1 MSRRLRDVISMML
14 GRAPLRTQVAALC
27 RDPETGD
34 VLMITSRGTGR
45 WIIPKGW
52 PMYGR
57 SHAESALQEA
67 WEEAGVR
74 GHVTGDEI
82 GRYRYDK
89 TETRRDVVPVEAR
102 VFPVEVSGLADDV
115 PEQGQRERRWF
126 HPVEAAELVAED
138 GLRRILMALPPVTT
152 QAAGQ

>member
-1 MSRRLRDVISMML
+1 MTRRLRDVISLML

-27 RDPETGD
+27 RDPDTGD

-57 SHAESALQEA
+57 SHAQSALQEA
-67 WEEAGVR
+67 WEEAGVK
-74 GHVTGDEI
+74 GSVTDDEI

-89 TETRRDVVPVEAR
+89 AETSRDAVPVEAR
-102 VFPVEVSGLADDV
+102 VFPVMVTKLADKF
-115 PEQGQRERRWF
+115 PEKGQRERRWF

-138 GLRRILMALPPVTT
+138 GLRRILMTLPPMGRR
-152 QAAGQ
+152 AAGE